1 MKKKLL
7 WLMFAF
13 ASIAQAAAPD
23 SSPTAAPLQPTR
35 QEADAAHQVADILTH
50 AHYRAAPLDDVMS
63 EKIFDRYLKSLDPE
77 HMVFVQSDIDQMTE
91 WRKQLD
97 DAINNGE
104 LNIPFKMYNLAEQR
118 MIERYSYAR
127 SLLKQ
132 NFDFTQNESYQ
143 FDREKAPWPKTD
155 DEVHDLWRKRVKYDY
170 LRLKLAGKD
179 QKGIVATLDKRYES
193 YLSHIKRTKTEE
205 AFQVFMDA
213 YTQSLDP
220 HTDYFAPRAAEEFDI
235 QMSASLIGI
244 GAVLQERDEYTTIR
258 ELVTGG
264 PAALSGKLKVGDR
277 IVGVAQ
283 GEHAPMVDVTG
294 WRMDDTVALIRGA
307 LDSTVVLDVLPVE
320 AGQDGKHKLLSLV
333 RKKINV
339 EQQLAK
345 SSIIEVKDGNIKHR
359 IGVISLPVF
368 YEDFNARQRKD
379 PNYNSASHDVARL
392 LAQLKND
399 KVDGVLLDVRNNGG
413 GSLEEVIELT
423 SLFISKGPVVQ
434 ERDIRGK
441 ILVGVDPYIHQI
453 WDGPLA
459 VLINRGS
466 ASATE
471 IFAAAIQDYG
481 RGIVIGEQSFGKGTV
496 QSYKDFDTANDK
508 PEYGAIKY
516 TTAQFFR
523 VNGGTTQLR
532 GVSPDIAFP
541 SSGAA
546 EEFGESTFDNALPWS
561 QIKPA
566 DYKLDGDLSGILP
579 MLQVRHD
586 TRVKGDKEFQ
596 YLEDDIARFKAERKK
611 NQISLNEADRRKE
624 RDEQEARQKAREKV
638 TGKNDTVHDDGL
650 QANERTLSVELAQE
664 KAAKDAKDV
673 LLTEAT
679 HILSDEVDLLKS
691 DTRLAARVMPN
702 STYLQSVK

>member
-7 WLMFAF
+7 WLLFAF
-13 ASIAQAAAPD
+13 ASVAQAAAPD
-23 SSPTAAPLQPTR
+23 SSQTAAPLQPNR
-35 QEADAAHQVADILTH
+35 QEAEAARQVADILTH
-50 AHYRAAPLDDVMS
+50 AHYRSAPLDDAMS

-77 HMVFVQSDIDQMTE
+77 HMVFVQADIDQMTE

-104 LNIPFKMYNLAEQR
+104 LNIPFKMYNLAQQR
-118 MIERYSYAR
+118 MIERYTYAR
-127 SLLKQ
+127 NLLKQ
-132 NFDFTQNESYQ
+132 GFDFTQNESYQ
-143 FDREKAPWPKTD
+143 FDREKAPWAKSD
-155 DEVHDLWRKRVKYDY
+155 DEVRDLWRKRVKYDW

-179 QKGIVATLDKRYES
+179 SKGIVATLDKRYEN
-193 YLSHIKRTKTEE
+193 YLSHIKRTKTED
-205 AFQVFMDA
+205 AFQVFMEA
-213 YTQSLDP
+213 YTQTLDP

-283 GEHAPMVDVTG
+283 GEHAPLVDVTG

-307 LDSTVVLDVLPVE
+307 LDSTVILDVLPVE
-320 AGQDGKHKLLSLV
+320 AGPDGKHKLLSLI

-345 SSIIEVKDGNIKHR
+345 SSIIEVKDGSVKHR

-379 PNYNSASHDVARL
+379 PNYNSAAHDVARL
-392 LAQLKND
+392 LTQLKND

-423 SLFISKGPVVQ
+423 SLFINKGPVVQ
-434 ERDIRGK
+434 ERDVRGK
-441 ILVGVDPYIHQI
+441 ILVGADPYVKQI
-453 WDGPLA
+453 WDGPVA

-496 QSYKDFDTANDK
+496 QSYKDFDPPNEK

-532 GVSPDIAFP
+532 GVSPDITFP

-579 MLQVRHD
+579 LLQTRHD
-586 TRVKGDKEFQ
+586 ARVKNDKEFQ
-596 YLEDDIARFKAERKK
+596 FLEDDIARFKAERKK
-611 NQISLNEADRRKE
+611 NQISLNETDRRKE
-624 RDEQEARQKAREKV
+624 RDEQEARLKAREKI
-638 TGKNDTVHDDGL
+638 TGKND
-650 QANERTLSVELAQE
+650 
-664 KAAKDAKDV
+664 AA
-673 LLTEAT
+673 
-679 HILSDEVDLLKS
+679 S
-691 DTRLAARVMPN
+691 
-702 STYLQSVK
+702 Q